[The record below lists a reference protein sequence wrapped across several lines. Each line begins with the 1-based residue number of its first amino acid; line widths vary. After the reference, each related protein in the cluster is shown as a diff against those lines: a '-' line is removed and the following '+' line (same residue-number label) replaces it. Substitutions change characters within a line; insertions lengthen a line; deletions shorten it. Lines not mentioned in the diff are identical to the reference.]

1 MKTQNKNR
9 TINIEQLSQT
19 AFEQIYE
26 LDTKFVGTSDYMGLA
41 YFWNYEYRHFLRDAS
56 QDQRKRV
63 HKAFIKSKL
72 SLEGESD
79 AHQNIILTII
89 K

>member
-1 MKTQNKNR
+1 MPNKTKIR
-9 TINIEQLSQT
+9 TINLEQLSQT
-19 AFEQIYE
+19 AFEQIYT
-26 LDTKFVGTSDYMGLA
+26 LDSNFSGTPDYMGLA

-56 QDQRKRV
+56 QDQRKRI